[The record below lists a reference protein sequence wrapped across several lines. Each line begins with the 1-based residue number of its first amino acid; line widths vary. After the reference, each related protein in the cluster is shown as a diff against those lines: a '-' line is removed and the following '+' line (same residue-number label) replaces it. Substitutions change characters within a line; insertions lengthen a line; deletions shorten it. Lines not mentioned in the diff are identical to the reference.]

1 MHLGA
6 SNAGSDDIDHVNHVG
21 MAVRDLKAIAAR
33 FESLGFILTPFSPHS
48 GAWKPGEKVQSLA
61 SGNRC
66 IMFGDNYLEILAS
79 EDPSAPAPR
88 ITNFL
93 SRYQGAHIICF
104 NTEKPDLVDQRLR
117 EHGVDTSGVI
127 PLQREIDTPDGVK
140 TAKFQRVQFAPE
152 ESPEGYIQA
161 ARHLTP
167 EYIYQPRYTAH
178 PNGSEMLRDT
188 YLVTDDVARFADKY
202 ARYLG
207 RPAQRE
213 DGVTL
218 FEFKGGSRL
227 LLITSEQARRLLP
240 GSLMP
245 PPPCIAAVSFVI
257 RDLDEQHE
265 RLRGLAM
272 PFAEVDGRLVLPA
285 EETGGLAF
293 VFEQSRG

>member
-21 MAVRDLKAIAAR
+21 MAVRNLKAIAAR

-66 IMFGDNYLEILAS
+66 IMFRDNYLEILAS

-93 SRYQGAHIICF
+93 NRHQGAHIICF
-104 NTEKPDLVDQRLR
+104 NTETPDLVDKRLH
-117 EHGVDTSGVI
+117 EHGVSTSGVI

-178 PNGSEMLRDT
+178 PNGSELLRDT
-188 YLVTDDVARFADKY
+188 YLVADDLGRFADKY

-207 RPAQRE
+207 KPAKRE

-218 FEFKGGSRL
+218 FDFKGGARL

-245 PPPCIAAVSFVI
+245 PQPCIAAVSFVT
-257 RDLDEQHE
+257 RDLEGQRQ
-265 RLRGLAM
+265 RLRSLAV
-272 PFAEVDGRLVLPA
+272 PFAEVDGRLVVPA

-293 VFEQSRG
+293 VFEQLRG